1 MYALHNPLL
10 IMKKFLS
17 SAVFGGLCL
26 LSLPCAQAA
35 IELSQVAADANWVVY
50 ADLNAIRSSA
60 LGKDLM
66 ALLTKQQMDK
76 TGGIL
81 SLNVPKVLET
91 IGSITAYGTCSS
103 VAGSPE
109 AKEVE
114 FEKAALVVQGTE
126 KLKKIVEA
134 VLIEQ
139 SVEKPT
145 EVVELKDFPY
155 TAYGIN
161 RKGKIGANDSQ
172 VIVAFPPEP
181 VVLVSESKA
190 QITKALDVFSGRS
203 ESLAKA
209 ANPSA
214 LTQMIR
220 DAGDVP
226 LFGASSV
233 LPKARN
239 STKTSRILQ
248 LVSGGL
254 MAFGEKG
261 ENTYARAILHS
272 GSEETAGKL
281 LKILQGMAAM
291 ISLAESTDKQLTEFL
306 NSVTVEKHNE
316 AVTLDISYPS
326 ARVSQILKNI
336 QQLQANKRQKAQPE
350 SSKNDAPDSSS
361 SGKGRDKGE

>member
-1 MYALHNPLL
+1 
-10 IMKKFLS
+10 MKKFLS
-17 SAVFGGLCL
+17 SAVFAGLCF
-26 LSLPCAQAA
+26 LSATPAQSA
-35 IELSQVAADANWVVY
+35 IELSQVAADANWVIY
-50 ADLNAIRSSA
+50 ADLNAIRSSV

-103 VAGSPE
+103 VAGSSE
-109 AKEVE
+109 NKDVE

-139 SVEKPT
+139 SVEKPA
-145 EVVELKDFPY
+145 EVIELKDFPY

-161 RKGKIGANDSQ
+161 HKGKNGANDGQ
-172 VIVAFPPEP
+172 LIVAFPPEP

-214 LTQMIR
+214 LTQMVR
-220 DAGDVP
+220 EAGDVP

-248 LVSGGL
+248 LASGGL
-254 MAFGEKG
+254 LAFGEKG
-261 ENTYARAILHS
+261 ENTFARAMLLS
-272 GSEETAGKL
+272 SSEDTAGKL
-281 LKILQGMAAM
+281 LKILQGLAAM
-291 ISLAESTDKQLTEFL
+291 VSLAESTDKQLTEFL

-326 ARVSQILKNI
+326 VRVSQILKTI
-336 QQLQANKRQKAQPE
+336 QQAQANKRQKARTE
-350 SSKNDAPDSSS
+350 SSKNDASDSSS
-361 SGKGRDKGE
+361 SAKGSDKSE